1 MSRAVRMRDDIV
13 NITEKTK
20 LNVGWMP
27 LSTDPVSEKDVRNNF
42 PTDRFNVF
50 VNRVEFN
57 PPVTNENL
65 KKMGP
70 RLEKAASLVAPDE
83 PLDVLVYAC
92 TACATNLGNETVCA
106 NINLGRPGVPVIN
119 PALAGTTAMEAIGAK
134 RMGLVAP
141 YNAEVSDSV
150 GDHFRSA
157 GIDVIKTVCMDA
169 PRDYEISRISDETM
183 INACVE
189 VAEED
194 IDAIFMTCAAFPAIN
209 VIEEVERRTGKIVI
223 TSNQAMIWMAY
234 RSMGLNDNLTNL
246 GRLFEYEMKGVTNE
260 ESVEKSEEVVA

>member
-1 MSRAVRMRDDIV
+1 MTKAVMMRDPV
-13 NITEKTK
+13 VMNKMKTK
-20 LNVGWMP
+20 YNVGWMP

-42 PTDRFNVF
+42 STDTFNVF
-50 VNRVEFN
+50 FHRVEFN

-65 KKMGP
+65 RMMGP

-119 PALAGTTAMEAIGAK
+119 PALAGVTGMEAIGAK

-141 YNAEVSDSV
+141 YSAEVSDSV
-150 GDHFRSA
+150 GDHFEAS
-157 GIDVIKTVCMDA
+157 GIEVVKTLCMDC
-169 PRDYEISRISDETM
+169 PRDYEIARVSDKTM
-183 INACVE
+183 IDACLE

-209 VIEEVERRTGKIVI
+209 VIEEVERLTGKYVLS
-223 TSNQAMIWMAY
+223 SNQSMIWMVY
-234 RSMGLNDNLTNL
+234 RTLGLDNNLTNL
-246 GRLFEYEMKGVTNE
+246 GKLFEHPMLDIK
-260 ESVEKSEEVVA
+260 KAA

>member
-1 MSRAVRMRDDIV
+1 MSRAVMMRDKIV
-13 NITEKTK
+13 VIKEKKK
-20 LNVGWMP
+20 LNIGWMP

-42 PTDRFNVF
+42 STDRFNVF

-65 KKMGP
+65 KMMGP

-106 NINLGRPGVPVIN
+106 NINLGRPNVPVVN
-119 PALAGTTAMEAIGAK
+119 PALAGTTAMDSIGAK

-157 GIDVIKTVCMDA
+157 GIEVVKTVCMDA

-183 INACVE
+183 INACLE

-209 VIEEVERRTGKIVI
+209 VIEEVEKRTGKTVI

-234 RSMGLNDNLTNL
+234 RTLGLDDNLTNL
-246 GRLFEYEMKGVTNE
+246 GKLFEYPMLQASKQ
-260 ESVEKSEEVVA
+260 KVA

>member
-1 MSRAVRMRDDIV
+1 MSKAVRMRDEV
-13 NITEKTK
+13 VSITEKTK

-65 KKMGP
+65 MKMGP

-119 PALAGTTAMEAIGAK
+119 PALAGTTAMKAIGAK
-134 RMGLVAP
+134 KMGLVAP

-150 GDHFRSA
+150 GNHFEKD
-157 GIDVIKTVCMDA
+157 GIEVVKTVCMDA
-169 PRDYEISRISDETM
+169 PRDYEIARISDETM
-183 INACVE
+183 INACIE

-209 VIEEVERRTGKIVI
+209 VIEEVEKRTGKTVI

-234 RSMGLNDNLTNL
+234 RTMGLDDNLTNL
-246 GRLFEYEMKGVTNE
+246 GKLFQYPMLKEQIK
-260 ESVEKSEEVVA
+260 EVA